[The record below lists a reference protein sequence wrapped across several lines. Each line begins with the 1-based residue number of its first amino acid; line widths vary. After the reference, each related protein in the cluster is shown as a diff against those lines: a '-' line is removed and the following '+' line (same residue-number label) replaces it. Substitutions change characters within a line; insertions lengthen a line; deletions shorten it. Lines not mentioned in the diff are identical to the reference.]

1 MDALIGLLLVT
12 AAVTVVSWQI
22 RSGYQGRPTARR
34 TAQQGAGS
42 PPRALGPPSPVDPG
56 RPVDSWESRDWVP
69 SRLFAYP
76 SLIPRNG
83 PRTPDPVA
91 HSAAGH
97 RHCGRY
103 AVLAITT
110 SGFRPEQDAITEVA
124 ILEVDAGMVA
134 VRPPYCALLHPYGR
148 DGPGELSHIEQVAAA
163 LTARLSGT
171 VVVVHNADFVE
182 QFLHAAFRRAGV
194 VVPVWPTI
202 DVSVLARR
210 LLPVPSTRLAGLA
223 RFLGLS
229 PVDTRTAERQT
240 RVLHAALAEIL
251 ERAADRLR
259 YPVPPSPSPPS
270 DLAGLDAAS
279 GPSAR
284 GLHPDGGQPWL
295 ENPPQCPAPPP
306 PESAP
311 SQSALSVG
319 VPSEWLVDLLTGL
332 PMSAR
337 ETHDARIARFVDTVI
352 TALCTQQPAAGPV
365 RRLSHQLAASGETGP
380 RIRGILGQV
389 LESARR
395 ATFALPAATPA
406 QLQDLRVT
414 AAALGIPQYF
424 DDLVPLP
431 VPPAA
436 EPGSGSFARPV
447 RRPPALPPPVRLPRC
462 GRCLGLG
469 HYCAD
474 CRQPSET

>member
-12 AAVTVVSWQI
+12 AAVTVVSLQV
-22 RSGYQGRPTARR
+22 RSSYRGRPTARR
-34 TAQQGAGS
+34 TAQQGAG
-42 PPRALGPPSPVDPG
+42 PAPRAIGPPSPVDPG
-56 RPVDSWESRDWVP
+56 HPVDPREGPDWVP

-83 PRTPDPVA
+83 PKPPDPLA
-91 HSAAGH
+91 RSEGGH
-97 RHCGRY
+97 RHRGRY
-103 AVLAITT
+103 ALLAITT
-110 SGFRPEQDAITEVA
+110 SGFRPAQDAITEVA
-124 ILEVDAGMVA
+124 ILEVDAEMVT
-134 VRPPYCALLHPYGR
+134 VRPPYCALLHPGGR
-148 DGPGELSHIEQVAAA
+148 DGPGELPNFEQVAAA

-182 QFLHAAFRRAGV
+182 QFLHAAFLRAGV
-194 VVPVWPTI
+194 VVPVWPAI

-210 LLPVPSTRLAGLA
+210 LLTVPSTRLAGMA
-223 RFLGLS
+223 RYLGLS
-229 PVDTRTAERQT
+229 PVDTRTAVRQT

-251 ERAADRLR
+251 GRAADRLR
-259 YPVPPSPSPPS
+259 YPVPPSPSPS

-284 GLHPDGGQPWL
+284 GLDPGGGQPWL
-295 ENPPQCPAPPP
+295 ENPPRCPAPPP

-311 SQSALSVG
+311 SVG
-319 VPSEWLVDLLTGL
+319 VPGEWLVDLLTGL

-337 ETHDARIARFVDTVI
+337 ETHDACIARFVDTVI
-352 TALCTQQPAAGPV
+352 SALCTRQPAAGEV

-395 ATFALPAATPA
+395 ASFVLPAATPA

-431 VPPAA
+431 VPSAA

-447 RRPPALPPPVRLPRC
+447 RRPPAPPPPARLPRC
-462 GRCLGLG
+462 GRCLRLG
-469 HYCAD
+469 HYSAD
-474 CRQPSET
+474 CRQPSDT